1 MGHHGAIVPYSTS
14 VKALLLN
21 TLEVVIFGEKSCNE
35 TTLTTLRLVD
45 APLLRVV
52 RIGGNSFCYAGS
64 FVVKK
69 LPALEA
75 VVVGEWC
82 FAKRGNG
89 TSLTIQ
95 DCPALTE
102 VCVGSHA
109 MEEWKKCAIEACPSL
124 ATLTVEGSCFQKAS
138 ALRLEGLGCVGCGA

>member
-1 MGHHGAIVPYSTS
+1 MGHHGAIVPYSMS

-45 APLLRVV
+45 APRLRVV

-69 LPALEA
+69 LPVLEA
-75 VVVGEWC
+75 GGGGRVVFRQARQRHVADDPGLPGADGGVCGQPRDGGVEEVRD
-82 FAKRGNG
+82 RGV
-89 TSLTIQ
+89 SE
-95 DCPALTE
+95 P
-102 VCVGSHA
+102 
-109 MEEWKKCAIEACPSL
+109 W
-124 ATLTVEGSCFQKAS
+124 
-138 ALRLEGLGCVGCGA
+138 RR

>member
-1 MGHHGAIVPYSTS
+1 M
-14 VKALLLN
+14 
-21 TLEVVIFGEKSCNE
+21 
-35 TTLTTLRLVD
+35 
-45 APLLRVV
+45 
-52 RIGGNSFCYAGS
+52 
-64 FVVKK
+64 
-69 LPALEA
+69 EA